1 MLENNQIQ
9 NLVLIE
15 DLGMHFA
22 TEKSK
27 QRTRFGLFK
36 CFCGKTFKAGIQDV
50 KKLTTRSCGCLI
62 GKQNITH
69 GLTKHRL
76 YGTWSSMTNRCN
88 NKSNHAYNDYGA
100 RGITVCDEW
109 LDIKN
114 FINDMYPSYK
124 EGLSIDRINNN
135 KGYSKDNCRWADSF
149 TQTRNTRRLVS
160 KNTSGYRGVDM
171 SGKKYKARI
180 STDNGRVYLGTFETA
195 IQAAKAYDK
204 YVTDNNLV
212 HTKNFIY

>member
-9 NLVLIE
+9 NLVPIE

-50 KKLTTRSCGCLI
+50 KKLHTKSCGCLI

-88 NKSNHAYNDYGA
+88 NKSNHAYNDYGG
-100 RGITVCDEW
+100 RGITVCERW
-109 LDIKN
+109 LNIAN
-114 FINDMYPSYK
+114 FIEDMYPTFV
-124 EGLSIDRINNN
+124 EGLTLDRKENDL
-135 KGYSKDNCRWADSF
+135 GYSKDNCRWVTQT
-149 TQTRNTRRLVS
+149 TQTRNTRRLIS
-160 KNTSGYRGVDM
+160 KNTTGYRGVNL
-171 SGKKYKARI
+171 SGNKYMARI
-180 STDNGRVYLGTFETA
+180 STDNGRIYLGSFKTDIE
-195 IQAAKAYDK
+195 AAKAYDK
-204 YVTDNNLV
+204 YVIDNNSE
-212 HTKNFIY
+212 HTKNFI